1 MLDQPT
7 VLIVEDDD
15 AIRSFVKYSFENE
28 GYKAVAV
35 STVTEALQ
43 VAQSNSFT
51 LIIVDLGLPDGS
63 GIEIIQKVRNSQEA
77 SILVLSARTLEDD
90 KVEALDAGADDY
102 ITKPFGVSEL
112 QARVRALLRRSKN
125 VLAAPKQHFEFAD
138 VKVDLEKHQ
147 VYKQGKE
154 VHLTPREFNLLEMLV
169 SNPEKLMTHRALLK
183 AVWGPSFVES
193 NHYLRIYV
201 RQIRQKLEFDPAQPK
216 HFITETGV
224 GYRFIP

>member
-43 VAQSNSFT
+43 VAQANSFT

-154 VHLTPREFNLLEMLV
+154 IHLTPREFNLLEMLV

>member
-43 VAQSNSFT
+43 VAQANSFT

-63 GIEIIQKVRNSQEA
+63 GIEIIRKVRNSQEA

-138 VKVDLEKHQ
+138 VKVDFEKHQ

>member
-28 GYKAVAV
+28 GYTAVAV

-63 GIEIIQKVRNSQEA
+63 GIEIIRKVRNSQEA

>member
-43 VAQSNSFT
+43 VAQANSFT

-169 SNPEKLMTHRALLK
+169 SNPEKLMTHRALLR

>member
-43 VAQSNSFT
+43 VAQANSFT

-63 GIEIIQKVRNSQEA
+63 GIEIIRKVRNSQEA

>member
-43 VAQSNSFT
+43 VAQANSFT

-77 SILVLSARTLEDD
+77 SILVLSARTIEDD